1 MRQRSTTLALVA
13 ALGLALIAV
22 AAIAQTPGVTPTEIK
37 IGNVAPY
44 SGPASAYGAIGKTI
58 GAWFKK
64 VNDEGGINGRKIV
77 FISEDDGYSPPKT
90 VEMAR
95 KLVEQEQVLFI
106 LNPLGT
112 ASNSAIH
119 KYMNQKKVPQLFV
132 ATGATKWGDP
142 ANFPWTMG
150 FAPSYQAEAR
160 IYAQYIMK
168 QIPDAKVAVLLQNDD
183 FGKDYLKGLTDGFGA
198 DAKRIIVAQQ
208 TYEVTDPMVDS
219 QVVNLKNSGA
229 NVLVNISTPKA
240 AVQSIK
246 KTYDI
251 GWKPVHIMNIN
262 GASVGAVLKVAGAEA
277 SKGIIT
283 ASYMKDPS
291 DTQWKNDGGLKEY
304 LEFMKKYVPQ
314 ASAEDGNNYYGMLVA
329 QTAVQVLKQCGN
341 DLSRDNVMK
350 QAASLKNLSLG
361 MLLPG
366 ITINTGPTDFFP
378 IEQMRLLRFDGERW
392 AGFGEIMDASRR

>member
-361 MLLPG
+361 MLLPR